1 MSEKKDKKKILV
13 ETFSDERVKGFLNG
27 TPPAGVA
34 ADYYLLERA
43 YRGMNEENFLTFIR
57 FFVEADKDLNA
68 KNPQGLTIYQVIS
81 QHRHGGE
88 YLDALKG
95 AGAK

>member
-13 ETFSDERVKGFLNG
+13 ETFSDERVKGFLHG

-34 ADYYLLERA
+34 EDYYLLERA
-43 YRGMNEENFLTFIR
+43 YRGMNEENFATFIR
-57 FFVEADKDLNA
+57 FFVEAGKDLNA
-68 KNPQGLTIYQVIS
+68 KNPQGLTIAQVIA
-81 QHRHGGE
+81 QHRNGGE

>member
-27 TPPAGVA
+27 TPPAGVSE
-34 ADYYLLERA
+34 DYYLLERA
-43 YRGMNEENFLTFIR
+43 YRGMNEENFATFIR

-68 KNPQGLTIYQVIS
+68 KNPQGLTIAQVIA
-81 QHRHGGE
+81 QHRNGGE

>member
-43 YRGMNEENFLTFIR
+43 YRGMNEENFATFIG
-57 FFVEADKDLNA
+57 FFVEAGKDLNA
-68 KNPQGLTIYQVIS
+68 QNPQGLTMAQVIA
-81 QHRHGGE
+81 QHRNGGE
-88 YLDALKG
+88 YLQALKG
-95 AGAK
+95 AGAR

>member
-43 YRGMNEENFLTFIR
+43 YRGMNEENFATFIR

-68 KNPQGLTIYQVIS
+68 KSPLGLTIAQVIA
-81 QHRHGGE
+81 QHRNGGE

>member
-43 YRGMNEENFLTFIR
+43 YRGMNEENFATFIR

-68 KNPQGLTIYQVIS
+68 KNPQGLSIAQVIA
-81 QHRHGGE
+81 QHRNGGE